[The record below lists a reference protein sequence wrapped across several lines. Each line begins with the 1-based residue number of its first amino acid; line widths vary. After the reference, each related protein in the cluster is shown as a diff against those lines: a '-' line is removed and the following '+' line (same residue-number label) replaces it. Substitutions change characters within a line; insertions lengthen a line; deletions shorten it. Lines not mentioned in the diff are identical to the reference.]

1 MSPFQDQ
8 TPSSL
13 SPLVENDLAAET
25 REGGTQALSEEIQA
39 RLKEIFAWLQKDAR
53 DQIRDVD
60 HFEGMLEP
68 ISQKLP
74 EDIKTS
80 LDPISGLDIHYVA
93 IRRALKS
100 VFTRTAVEKKKAKAE
115 QAVKGAQTQTE
126 NHKGMLANLQASRK
140 LKVAKRAALEAELK
154 NLSAEIEADDKKIA
168 ELPGLIEKT
177 QEEAS
182 SAITEVNQC
191 DAELTV
197 LPIPRKITRNGWRI
211 STKQYQ
217 MPPMQSQNIETF
229 SCTEQC
235 VTKLTVLVTFAF
247 YKFAFLF
254 FA

>member
-1 MSPFQDQ
+1 MLSFQDQ
-8 TPSSL
+8 IPSSL
-13 SPLVENDLAAET
+13 SPLVMNDPTAET
-25 REGGTQALSEEIQA
+25 GEGGTQSQALSEEIQA

-60 HFEGMLEP
+60 YFQGMLEP

-80 LDPISGLDIHYVA
+80 LEPISGLDIHYVA

-100 VFTRTAVEKKKAKAE
+100 VSTRPAIEQKKAKVE
-115 QAVKGAQTQTE
+115 QTVKGAQSQTE
-126 NHKGMLANLQASRK
+126 NHKGMLANLQAARE
-140 LKVAKRAALEAELK
+140 LKVARRAALEAERK

-182 SAITEVNQC
+182 SAITEVNQY

-197 LPIPRKITRNGWRI
+197 LSNAQKDYQERMKNIHQTI
-211 STKQYQ
+211 SNASNVIAKYL
-217 MPPMQSQNIETF
+217 NI
-229 SCTEQC
+229 
-235 VTKLTVLVTFAF
+235 
-247 YKFAFLF
+247 
-254 FA
+254 